1 MSGSPINTISMMR
14 NVIQNLRQTEVQN
27 SGLAG
32 NWYQEE
38 IKQAAALNNNIGS
51 VPEMA
56 GHANQLARVLQQLH
70 DSSSHAAFQLGNL
83 EQMLGELERQ
93 VH

>member
-1 MSGSPINTISMMR
+1 MSGSAINTISMMR

-32 NWYQEE
+32 NWAQAE
-38 IKQAAALNNNIGS
+38 IKQAADLNNNTGS

-56 GHANQLARVLQQLH
+56 SHANQLAGVLQQFH
-70 DSSSHAAFQLGNL
+70 NSANHAAFQLGNL
-83 EQMLGELERQ
+83 EQMLDELEHQ